1 MTLQVPRFLAKQGQ
15 SGLLLTLF
23 GTWTLLVAGILAV
36 VFLFSIREDREVA
49 LSRAID
55 SYHKDLSARRWAS
68 ERGGV
73 YVPLDELTPPNPHLA
88 HLPER
93 DITTPSGRQLTL
105 VNPAYMTRMIHEVG
119 ADEFGLKGHITSLNP
134 IRAENAPDP
143 WERKALEAFER
154 GARHYSEVLIEQ
166 GQPILRFMGVFLVE
180 TSCLS
185 CHAHQNYRSGDV
197 RGGISVTVP
206 VGSGTTPIGLTHR
219 GISLLAVIAFWMM
232 GGAGILISVRKL
244 ARSVAKQNQVLA
256 EVEDSTRRFRQLF
269 ESSPAPMLIHQG
281 GRFIQA
287 NAAAARLLEAE
298 TPEQLLGREVLD
310 IIQPEF
316 RAAVAQ
322 RMQAAYRDCLPT
334 PPVEEVFLTLQGNAV
349 GVELLTVPLELRGGP
364 AILVFPSD
372 LTEHRRAE
380 ADRIKLET
388 ELQHAHKL
396 DSLGSLAGGIAH
408 DMNNVL
414 AAVLGMASLL
424 LTNHEDDAPL
434 VKSLKIIETAAG
446 RGRDLVKGLTD
457 FARKDLQ
464 EAQLLDLNALL
475 QGELELLKRTSRQRF
490 VFAVQLERT
499 LPLIMGEPST
509 LGSAFMNLCV
519 NAFDAMP
526 QGGTLH
532 VQTRFE
538 GDQVKLTVTDTG
550 QGIPAELLPRV
561 TEPFFTTKPPGRG
574 TGLGLAMV
582 YGTVK
587 AHRGTLAIQSEV
599 GKGTCITLCF
609 PAAITA
615 ASEATLLAPLD
626 SPPGLPLRILLVDDD
641 ELLLSVL
648 PPMLQQLEHQVE
660 TASSGLEAIRRLQA
674 GLAADLVILDH
685 HMPGLSGAETLPRLL
700 QLRPSLHIL
709 VITGFLDAELSALLA
724 DFPLVVTLK
733 KPFTLEELLRAL
745 KGFQSCQ
752 P

>member
-1 MTLQVPRFLAKQGQ
+1 MILRVPRFLAKQGQ
-15 SGLLLTLF
+15 SGLLLTLS
-23 GTWTLLVAGILAV
+23 GTWTLLVGGILAV
-36 VFLFSIREDREVA
+36 VLIFSIQEDREVA

-55 SYHKDLSARRWAS
+55 SYHKDLAVRRWAS

-73 YVPLDELTPPNPHLA
+73 YVPRDELTPPNPYLT

-93 DITTPSGRQLTL
+93 DITTPSGKQLTL

-119 ADEFGLKGHITSLNP
+119 ADEFGLRGHITSLRP

-154 GARHYSEVLIEQ
+154 GARQYSEVLSEK

-180 TSCLS
+180 TSCLP

-219 GISLLAVIAFWMM
+219 GISVLAVIAFWLM
-232 GGAGILISVRKL
+232 GGAGILISVRRL
-244 ARSVAKQNQVLA
+244 ARSAAEQSRVLA

-287 NAAAARLLEAE
+287 NPAAARLLEAE
-298 TPEQLLGREVLD
+298 TPEHLLGREVLD
-310 IIQPEF
+310 IIHPEF
-316 RAAVAQ
+316 KTAVT
-322 RMQAAYRDCLPT
+322 RRIQAAYRDGVPT
-334 PPVEEVFLTLQGNAV
+334 PPVEETFLTLQGHAV
-349 GVELLTVPLELRGGP
+349 GVELLTVPLDLPGGP
-364 AILVFPSD
+364 AILVFPQD
-372 LTEHRRAE
+372 LTERRRAE

-388 ELQHAHKL
+388 EIQHAHKL

-414 AAVLGMASLL
+414 AAVLGMATLL
-424 LTNHEDDAPL
+424 QASHGDDAPL
-434 VKSLKIIETAAG
+434 VKSLKIMETAAG

-457 FARKDLQ
+457 FARKELQ
-464 EAQLLDLNALL
+464 EARLLDLNALL
-475 QGELELLKRTSRQRF
+475 QGELDLLVRTSRQRF
-490 VFAVQLERT
+490 VFDVQLEPD
-499 LPLIMGEPST
+499 LPLITGEPST

-526 QGGTLH
+526 QGGTLRI
-532 VQTRFE
+532 QTCRE
-538 GDQVKLTVTDTG
+538 GDLVKLTVTDTG
-550 QGIPAELLPRV
+550 HGIPAEVLPRV

-587 AHRGTLAIQSEV
+587 AHQGTLAIQSEV
-599 GKGTCITLCF
+599 GRGTTISLTF
-609 PAAITA
+609 PAASAET
-615 ASEATLLAPLD
+615 SGDTLPTRLD

-641 ELLLSVL
+641 ELLLNVL
-648 PPMLQQLEHQVE
+648 PPMLQKLEHQVE
-660 TASSGLEAIRRLQA
+660 TASSGLEALRRLQA
-674 GLAADLVILDH
+674 GLAVDLVILDH
-685 HMPGLSGAETLPRLL
+685 HMPGLSGAETLPRIL
-700 QLRPSLHIL
+700 QLRPSIHIL
-709 VITGFLDAELSALLA
+709 VVTGFLDSELSTLLA

-733 KPFTLEELLRAL
+733 KPFTLEELLKAV
-745 KGFQSCQ
+745 KGFPPCQ